1 MLMIVTY
8 HYVIHG
14 YYELIGATHLAEKI
28 YFDNSF
34 MLICINF
41 YRREKED

>member
-1 MLMIVTY
+1 MS
-8 HYVIHG
+8 
-14 YYELIGATHLAEKI
+14 EKI
-28 YFDNSF
+28 SLDSSDFDNSF

>member
-1 MLMIVTY
+1 MEGI
-8 HYVIHG
+8 IDKNR
-14 YYELIGATHLAEKI
+14 AEKI